1 VVSMVNCVAS
11 VVDYE
16 VCSPEDTEVMVVVGM
31 LLLVAKITW
40 VQQASESSVNKSC
53 MCELLGFDTIRV
65 VLYCSRLI

>member
-1 VVSMVNCVAS
+1 MVNCVAS